1 MNSQKSEENLLL
13 RMADI
18 TKRFPGVLALSGV
31 QFELYPGE
39 VHLLVGENGAG
50 KSTLIKILSGVYRPD
65 DGEIFVDGEKVTIH
79 NPNQAKEL
87 GISTIYQDFALIPQ
101 LTVAQNIFLGRE
113 VSAHGVPFL
122 IDNKTVD
129 DQCRILSERLELSL
143 EPTQYVRN
151 LSTAEKQ
158 LVEIARAL
166 SSNSRILIMD

>member
-1 MNSQKSEENLLL
+1 M
-13 RMADI
+13 
-18 TKRFPGVLALSGV
+18 
-31 QFELYPGE
+31 
-39 VHLLVGENGAG
+39 
-50 KSTLIKILSGVYRPD
+50 
-65 DGEIFVDGEKVTIH
+65 
-79 NPNQAKEL
+79 
-87 GISTIYQDFALIPQ
+87 
-101 LTVAQNIFLGRE
+101 AQNIFLGRE

-166 SSNSRILIMD
+166 SSNSRILIMDEPTSTLTSKEIERLFDMVLQLKGQGVGII